1 MRWEYSSGGTQQIL
15 DHQKQVDPDTMP
27 AMIVVGTRPEIIKMA
42 PVIAKFQEKGLDF
55 DLVHTDQ
62 HYDESLSGSFFRQ
75 LELPEPNFHLDVK
88 SGTQA
93 EQTARILLSLES
105 IIEDARPEVVLVQGD
120 TNTVLGAGI
129 TAVKVGARVGHV
141 EAGLRSRDLRM
152 PEEHNRRIVD
162 HVSSF
167 LFAPTQCSAVNLR
180 REDVWG
186 RITVTGNTII
196 DALDMFLDK
205 ALVSSKVRERIP
217 FEEYALVTL
226 HRAENVDDPQTL
238 KKIVKILSELID
250 LPIVFPIHPR
260 TVRRLMEMDLYN
272 TVAGDER
279 ILLIEP
285 LPYFDFLAAMEGS
298 SFILTDSG
306 GVQEEATHPGIRKP
320 VIVARLSTER
330 PEAVD
335 AGFASVVGFDL
346 RKIRNALDSLD
357 AESLPGKSP
366 FGNGKAAQ
374 KIMRALRGVLT

>member
-1 MRWEYSSGGTQQIL
+1 
-15 DHQKQVDPDTMP
+15 MP

-42 PVIAKFQEKGLDF
+42 PVIAKFQEMGIDF

-75 LELPEPNFHLDVK
+75 LDLPEPNYHLNVK

-93 EQTARILLSLES
+93 EQTARILLSLEPL
-105 IIEDARPEVVLVQGD
+105 IEDTSPDVVLVQGD

-162 HVSSF
+162 HVSSY

-205 ALVSSKVRERIP
+205 ALITSKVRERIP

-238 KKIVKILSELID
+238 RKIVKILSELID

-260 TVRRLMEMDLYN
+260 TVARLKSLDLYQKIE
-272 TVAGDER
+272 GDER
-279 ILLIEP
+279 ILLVEP
-285 LPYFDFLAAMEGS
+285 LPYFDFLATMEGS

-346 RKIRNALDSLD
+346 RKIRNALDALD